1 MPLAYRYLASLTVLK
16 ERINKRYNSARLSL
30 VNQRLMMQQHQAAVA
45 AIEVEKSQ
53 RTLFWLVIAG
63 LTMLAGL
70 FLRLYYLSSLRRR
83 QERVIEAD
91 NEKSLRLEKQLIEEE
106 LDRAKGGLAE
116 FMDNL
121 SQKQSLIDTV
131 TAQLAERSPPS
142 LLLLPPNQ
150 TPRPARI

>member
-1 MPLAYRYLASLTVLK
+1 MTVLK